1 MGKGEHLGR
10 GVSRALPIVAGA
22 DKRVRSLK
30 VVSKDT
36 GIAKEE
42 TERRKMYSRC

>member
-1 MGKGEHLGR
+1 MG
-10 GVSRALPIVAGA
+10 GVCPELLPIVAGV

-30 VVSKDT
+30 FVSKDT

-42 TERRKMYSRC
+42 TERRRMYSRC